1 MNTATFID
9 ANGQERPDRRG
20 NSKLRNVFDAVY
32 VQIEP
37 FFDPKNTWGGHSL
50 EHLAFRVVRDSHPE
64 LTQQEVHQVIVAAT
78 RVFHSRNPHMAGKV
92 PSVEEIKDKLLG

>member
-1 MNTATFID
+1 VSPATYVD
-9 ANGQERPDRRG
+9 TSGQEHTDRRG

-37 FFDPKNTWGGHSL
+37 FFDPKNSWGGHSL

-64 LTQQEVHQVIVAAT
+64 LSQQEVHQVIVAAT
-78 RVFHSRNPHMAGKV
+78 RVFHSRHPHMAGQV
-92 PSVEEIKDKLLG
+92 PSAEEIKNKLLG

>member
-1 MNTATFID
+1 MSTTFID
-9 ANGQERPDRRG
+9 AEGKALPERRD
-20 NSKLRNVFDAVY
+20 NAKLRSVFDAVY

-64 LTQQEVHQVIVAAT
+64 LSQQEVHQVIVAAT
-78 RVFHSRNPHMAGKV
+78 RLFHSKNPHLAGKV
-92 PSVEEIKDKLLG
+92 PSPEEVKRSLLG